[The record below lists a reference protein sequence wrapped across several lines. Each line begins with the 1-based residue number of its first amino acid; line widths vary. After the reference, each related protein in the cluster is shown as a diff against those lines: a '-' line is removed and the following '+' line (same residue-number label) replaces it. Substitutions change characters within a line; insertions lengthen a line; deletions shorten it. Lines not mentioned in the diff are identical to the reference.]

1 MRILRQI
8 NGNRTKDG
16 IQNEEILLKIEMT
29 PIDEKMRESYL
40 RWFGHVQR
48 RAIYVPVRKN
58 KLIRVEGMKKGKEDQ
73 K

>member
-29 PIDEKMRESYL
+29 PIDEKMRESYV

-48 RAIYVPVRKN
+48 RAINASMRKSE
-58 KLIRVEGMKKGKEDQ
+58 LRVDSSLENEKGT
-73 K
+73 